1 MTIKVLQLI
10 CPSGYYG
17 AERWVNA
24 LLSVQPSSDVE
35 QHLAI
40 TDEPGA
46 CDDVL
51 LRSGLPT
58 ARQHRI
64 PMASKFDLRVVKRLV
79 DLIRQQGIH
88 IIHTHGY
95 KSDILGVLA
104 AKWAGI
110 ASVCTPHGFENSTDK
125 RLRAYIWLGGKA
137 FHGFD
142 WVCPLSPDIQKTV
155 LEQYRVNPKRV
166 RLITNGVDLAEV
178 EAALAEAQPETT
190 DEFRI
195 GYIGQLI
202 SRKNLTATLQAF
214 AALLASQPHCRL
226 VLIGDGDERALLQQ
240 LAQQLAIADK
250 VDFMG
255 FRDDRLALLPTFDCF
270 VLTSSLEG
278 IPRCLM
284 EAMAAKVCVTAFN
297 IPGVDRLIEHNN
309 TGLLADYGDTEAL
322 TALWQRLIDNPE
334 QKQQLAEAGCAHVYQ
349 NFSAQAM
356 ELAYSQLY
364 HELIAAKAGRSAQSA

>member
-24 LLSVQPSSDVE
+24 LLSVEPTGDLE

-40 TDEPGA
+40 TDEPGV

-51 LRSGLPT
+51 RRCGLPVE
-58 ARQHRI
+58 RQHRI
-64 PMASKFDLRVVKRLV
+64 AMASKFDLRAIKRLV
-79 DLIRQQGIH
+79 DLIRQQGIQ

-95 KSDILGVLA
+95 KSDILGAIA
-104 AKWAGI
+104 ARWAGI
-110 ASVCTPHGFENSTDK
+110 GSVCTPHGFENSSDK
-125 RLRAYIWLGGKA
+125 RLRAYMWLGGKA
-137 FHGFD
+137 FHWFD
-142 WVCPLSPDIQKTV
+142 WVCPLSPDIEKTV
-155 LEQYRVNPKRV
+155 LEQYRVAPNRV
-166 RLITNGVDLAEV
+166 RLINNGVDLAEV
-178 EAALAEAQPETT
+178 ERALTEPFLKDEQ
-190 DEFRI
+190 EFRI

-214 AALLASQPHCRL
+214 AALVQQHANCRL
-226 VLIGDGDERALLQQ
+226 VLIGDGDERSQLEQ
-240 LAQQLAIADK
+240 LAQQLGVAGQ

-255 FRDDRLALLPTFDCF
+255 FRDDRLRLLPSFDCF

-297 IPGVDRLIEHNN
+297 IPGVDRLIEHQK
-309 TGLLADYGDTEAL
+309 TGLLADYGDTAAL
-322 TALWQRLIDNPE
+322 TALWQQLIE
-334 QKQQLAEAGCAHVYQ
+334 QPALKQQLAEAGCQHVYQ
-349 NFSAQAM
+349 HFSAQSM
-356 ELAYSQLY
+356 ELAYSNLY
-364 HELIAAKAGRSAQSA
+364 RELMAARGEI

>member
-1 MTIKVLQLI
+1 MTLKILQLI

-24 LLSVQPSSDVE
+24 LLSVPPTGDIQ

-51 LRSGLPT
+51 LRSGLPV

-64 PMASKFDLRVVKRLV
+64 AMASKFDLRVVKRLV
-79 DLIRQQGIH
+79 DLIRQQDID

-125 RLRAYIWLGGKA
+125 RLRAYMWLGGKA

-142 WVCPLSPDIQKTV
+142 WVCPLSPDIQNTV
-155 LEQYRVNPKRV
+155 LTHYRVDAKKV
-166 RLITNGVDLAEV
+166 RLINNGVDLAEV
-178 EAALAEAQPETT
+178 ERALAEVNGAVT

-214 AALLASQPHCRL
+214 AALLATQPNCRL
-226 VLIGDGDERALLQQ
+226 VLIGDGDERKMLQQ
-240 LAQQLAIADK
+240 LAQQLAISDH

-255 FRDDRLALLPTFDCF
+255 FRDDRLLLLPTFDCF

-278 IPRCLM
+278 VPRCLM
-284 EAMAAKVCVTAFN
+284 EAMAAKVCVTAFD
-297 IPGVDRLIEHNN
+297 IPGVDRLITHQQ
-309 TGLLADYGDTEAL
+309 TGLLANYGDIAGL
-322 TALWQRLIDNPE
+322 TSLWQGLIAQPAL
-334 QKQQLAEAGCAHVYQ
+334 KQQLAQAGCQHVYQ
-349 NFSAQAM
+349 HFSAQAM
-356 ELAYSQLY
+356 EQAYSALY
-364 HELIAAKAGRSAQSA
+364 HQLLSTKG